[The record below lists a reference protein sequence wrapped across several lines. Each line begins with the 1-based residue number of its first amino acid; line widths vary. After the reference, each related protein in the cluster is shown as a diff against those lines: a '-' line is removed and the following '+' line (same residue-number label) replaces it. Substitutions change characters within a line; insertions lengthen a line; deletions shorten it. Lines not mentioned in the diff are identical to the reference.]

1 MNGEDIPLSHGYPVR
16 LVCPGMIGVRS
27 CKWVTKLIISDEE
40 ADHVV
45 QRRDYKIVKE
55 TDMAKVD
62 WTKYDP
68 IFYSVIN
75 SAIASPSDGQVIE
88 VAEGQKFVEING
100 WAHGSGK
107 TGA

>member
-1 MNGEDIPLSHGYPVR
+1 
-16 LVCPGMIGVRS
+16 
-27 CKWVTKLIISDEE
+27 
-40 ADHVV
+40 
-45 QRRDYKIVKE
+45 
-55 TDMAKVD
+55 MAKVD

-88 VAEGQKFVEING
+88 VVEGQKFVEING